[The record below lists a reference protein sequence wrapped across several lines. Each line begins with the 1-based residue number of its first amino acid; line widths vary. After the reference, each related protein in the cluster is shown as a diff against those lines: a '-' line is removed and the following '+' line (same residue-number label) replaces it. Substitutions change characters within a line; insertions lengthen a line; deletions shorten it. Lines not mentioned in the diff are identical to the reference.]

1 LSLVCFEL
9 ESLPLVL
16 AFKWMRGRAFVIP
29 AEAVG
34 PRPRN
39 GWCCR
44 ELDLQS
50 QVLQYVLSGITVGSI
65 YAIIA
70 LGFSLIFNAVEIVN
84 LAQGE
89 FVMLGAML
97 AVFTLSAT
105 GMPLILAVLVSVVVV
120 SLVGALLGM
129 ASVHRLQK
137 SSPISLIIITIGA
150 SIFFKGCAML
160 LWGKDA
166 LALPAFSAGVSVNV
180 AGASIVPQS
189 LWVFGI
195 TALMVVG
202 VYLFYGHTTVGKA
215 MRAVAVNKH
224 GARLVGINVNQMIIW
239 AFGISAG
246 LGAVGGVIVAPIT
259 LASYDMGTMLGLK
272 GFCAAILG
280 GLGSGGGAIAGGL
293 ILGVLESLGAGLIS
307 SAYKDAIAF
316 VIMLLIL
323 FVRPTG
329 LFGGG
334 AADGR

>member
-1 LSLVCFEL
+1 
-9 ESLPLVL
+9 
-16 AFKWMRGRAFVIP
+16 M
-29 AEAVG
+29 
-34 PRPRN
+34 
-39 GWCCR
+39 
-44 ELDLQS
+44 DLQS

-70 LGFSLIFNAVEIVN
+70 LGFSLI
-84 LAQGE
+84 
-89 FVMLGAML
+89 
-97 AVFTLSAT
+97 
-105 GMPLILAVLVSVVVV
+105 V

-166 LALPAFSAGVSVNV
+166 LALPAFSAGYSVNV
-180 AGASIVPQS
+180 GGASIVPQS

-259 LASYDMGTMLGLK
+259 YASYDMGTMLGLK

-334 AADGR
+334 ASNGR

>member
-1 LSLVCFEL
+1 LELS
-9 ESLPLVL
+9 
-16 AFKWMRGRAFVIP
+16 
-29 AEAVG
+29 
-34 PRPRN
+34 
-39 GWCCR
+39 
-44 ELDLQS
+44 S
-50 QVLQYVLSGITVGSI
+50 QILQYVLSGITVGSI

-84 LAQGE
+84 FAQGE

-97 AVFTLSAT
+97 AVFLLSVS
-105 GMPLILAVLVSVVVV
+105 GMPLILAVLLAVLIVT
-120 SLVGALLGM
+120 LVGAILGK

-137 SSPISLIIITIGA
+137 ASPLSLIIITIGA
-150 SIFFKGCAML
+150 SIFLKGCAMH
-160 LWGKDA
+160 LWGKDP
-166 LALPAFSAGVSVNV
+166 LPLQAFSKGDSVNIG
-180 AGASIVPQS
+180 GAAIVPQS

-202 VYLFYGHTTVGKA
+202 VYLFYGRTTIGKA

-224 GARLVGINVNQMIIW
+224 GARLVGINVNQMIVW

-246 LGAVGGVIVAPIT
+246 LGAVGGVIIAPIT
-259 LASYDMGTMLGLK
+259 YATYDMGMMLGLK

-280 GLGSGGGAIAGGL
+280 GLGSSGGAIAGGL

-334 AADGR
+334 ANGR